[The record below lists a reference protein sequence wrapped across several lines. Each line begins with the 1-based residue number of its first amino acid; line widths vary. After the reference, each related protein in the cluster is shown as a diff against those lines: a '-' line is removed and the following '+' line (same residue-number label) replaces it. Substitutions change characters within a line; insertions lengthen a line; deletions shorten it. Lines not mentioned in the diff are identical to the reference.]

1 MKESSNKSTMLK
13 KYISNLIIEE
23 IKFDPTDC
31 QREMA
36 EKVAEFITADNTDI
50 VFLLKGYAG
59 TGKTTALSAL
69 VRVLDKLKMKTVLL
83 APTGRASKVLSRY
96 AGKQASTIHKKIFR
110 QHSNTDGNGKFELD
124 RNLHTNTIFIV
135 DEASMIS
142 NRSQEQS
149 IFGTGNLLADLIEY
163 AMSGENC
170 RLIIAGDTAQLPP
183 VGFSV
188 SPALEEEELK
198 YFGLNVIKCELT
210 QVVRQALKSGILENA
225 TTIRNLLSDEQY
237 EGYWKIKTEGYKDII
252 RINGGEL
259 IEEISNCFSK
269 FGIDETIVVTRS
281 NKRANKFN
289 EGIRRAVLYRE
300 EQISTGDLVMNVK
313 NNYFWAKELEELDF
327 IANGDI
333 AEVVR
338 IRKFEEKYGFHFVN
352 VTLRLI
358 DYKDIEIDCKII
370 LDTLTIE
377 APSLTQADQ
386 KKLFDEISLDY
397 PEIRN
402 KRKLWEKLRENEYFN
417 ALQVKFSYA
426 ITCHKSQG
434 GQWKAVFL
442 DHGYLTEEMIDRE
455 YLRWA
460 YTAFTRPTDRLY
472 LVNFNKEFFNN
483 EEN

>member
-1 MKESSNKSTMLK
+1 MLK

-23 IKFDPTDC
+23 IKFEPTDC

-36 EKVAEFITADNTDI
+36 DKIAEFITGARTDS
-50 VFLLKGYAG
+50 VFLLRGYAG

-69 VRVLDKLKMKTVLL
+69 VRVLDTLKTKTVLM

-96 AGKQASTIHKKIFR
+96 AGKPATTIHKKIYR
-110 QHSNTDGNGKFELD
+110 QQTVTDVYGKFALD
-124 RNLHTNTIFIV
+124 RNLHTNTVFII

-142 NRSQEQS
+142 NASQEQNT
-149 IFGTGNLLADLIEY
+149 FGSGNLLSDVIEY
-163 AMSGENC
+163 IQSGDNC
-170 RLIIAGDTAQLPP
+170 RLILAGDTAQLPP
-183 VGFSV
+183 VGYSV
-188 SPALEEEELK
+188 SPALDEEELK
-198 YFGLNVIKCELT
+198 YYYLDVVKCELT
-210 QVVRQALKSGILENA
+210 EVVRQAVKSGILENA
-225 TTIRNLLSDEQY
+225 TTIRNLLATDHP
-237 EGYWKIKTEGYKDII
+237 EGYWKIATTAFKDII
-252 RINGGEL
+252 RIGGADL
-259 IEEISNCFSK
+259 IEEISNCYNR
-269 FGIDETIVVTRS
+269 FGTDETIVVTRS

-289 EGIRRAVLYRE
+289 EGIRRSVLYRE
-300 EQISTGDLVMNVK
+300 EQISNGDLVMSVK
-313 NNYFWAKELEELDF
+313 NNYHWAKQSEELDF

-358 DYKDIEIDCKII
+358 DYKDVEIDCKII

-377 APSLTQADQ
+377 AASLTQAEQ

-397 PEIRN
+397 PEIHN
-402 KRKLWEKLRENEYFN
+402 KRKLWEIIRENEYFN

-442 DHGYLTEEMIDRE
+442 DHGYLKEEMIDRE

-460 YTAFTRPTDRLY
+460 YTAFTRPTERLY
-472 LVNFNKEFFNN
+472 LVNFNKEFFD
-483 EEN
+483 EEEEK

>member
-1 MKESSNKSTMLK
+1 LPENRVNISAMLK
-13 KYISNLIIEE
+13 KYISDLIIEE
-23 IKFDPTDC
+23 IKFSPTDC

-36 EKVAEFITADNTDI
+36 EKVALFITSNHPNI
-50 VFLLKGYAG
+50 VFLLRGYAG
-59 TGKTTALSAL
+59 TGKTTVLSAL
-69 VRVLDKLKMKTVLL
+69 VHVLDTLKTKTVLL
-83 APTGRASKVLSRY
+83 APTGRASKVLTRY
-96 AGKQASTIHKKIFR
+96 AGKPATTIHKRIYR
-110 QHSNTDGNGKFELD
+110 QQSNTDGYGKFALD
-124 RNLHTNTIFIV
+124 RNLHSNTIFIV

-142 NRSQEQS
+142 NLPQEQNN
-149 IFGTGNLLADLIEY
+149 FGSGNLLSDLIEY
-163 AMSGENC
+163 VMSGENC
-170 RLIIAGDTAQLPP
+170 RLILAGDTAQLPP

-198 YFGLNVIKCELT
+198 YFDLDVIKCELT
-210 QVVRQALKSGILENA
+210 EVVRQALKSGILENA
-225 TTIRNLLSDEQY
+225 TIIRSLLSDERY
-237 EGYWKIKTEGYKDII
+237 EGYWKIKTAGFEDII
-252 RINGGEL
+252 PIGGVDL
-259 IEEISNCFSK
+259 IEEISNCYSK
-269 FGIDETIVVTRS
+269 YGIDETIVVTRS

-289 EGIRRAVLYRE
+289 EGIRRSVLYRE
-300 EQISTGDLVMNVK
+300 EQISTGDMVMSVK
-313 NNYFWAKELEELDF
+313 NNYFWTKQSEELDF

-370 LDTLTIE
+370 LDTLTTE

-397 PEIRN
+397 PDIRN

-442 DHGYLTEEMIDRE
+442 DHGYLTREMIDRE

-472 LVNFNKEFFNN
+472 LVNFNKEFFN

>member
-1 MKESSNKSTMLK
+1 MPKIQVNKSDMLK

-36 EKVAEFITADNTDI
+36 EKVAEFITLDRSNV
-50 VFLLKGYAG
+50 VFLLRGYAG
-59 TGKTTALSAL
+59 TGKTTVLSAL
-69 VRVLDKLKMKTVLL
+69 VRVLDALKTKTILL
-83 APTGRASKVLSRY
+83 APTGRASKVLARY
-96 AGKQASTIHKKIFR
+96 AGKMATTIHKKIYR
-110 QHSNTDGNGKFELD
+110 QQSNTDGFGKFALD

-142 NRSQEQS
+142 NKSQEQNV
-149 IFGTGNLLADLIEY
+149 FGSGNLLSDLIEY
-163 AMSGENC
+163 VMSGENC
-170 RLIIAGDTAQLPP
+170 RLILAGDTAQLPP

-188 SPALEEEELK
+188 SPALEEEELQ
-198 YFGLNVIKCELT
+198 YFDLEVIKCELT
-210 QVVRQALKSGILENA
+210 EVVRQALKSGILENA
-225 TTIRNLLSDEQY
+225 TTIRNLLATDQP
-237 EGYWKIKTEGYKDII
+237 EGYWKVKLAGFNDIR
-252 RINGGEL
+252 RINGTDL
-259 IEEISNCFSK
+259 IEEISGCYSK
-269 FGIDETIVVTRS
+269 YGTDETIVVTRS

-289 EGIRRAVLYRE
+289 EGIRRSVLYRE
-300 EQISTGDLVMNVK
+300 EQISTGDLVMSVK
-313 NNYFWAKELEELDF
+313 NNYYWTKQSEELDF

-370 LDTLTIE
+370 LDTLTRE

-386 KKLFDEISLDY
+386 KMLFDEISLDF
-397 PEIRN
+397 PEIHN

-426 ITCHKSQG
+426 VTCHKSQG

-442 DHGYLTEEMIDRE
+442 DHGYLVEDMIDRE

-460 YTAFTRPTDRLY
+460 YTAFTRPTEKLY
-472 LVNFNKEFFNN
+472 LVNFNKDFFD
-483 EEN
+483 EEI

>member
-1 MKESSNKSTMLK
+1 MLK
-13 KYISNLIIEE
+13 SFISNLIIEE
-23 IKFDPTDC
+23 IKLEPTDC

-36 EKVAEFITADNTDI
+36 DKIAKFITVDLSNI
-50 VFLLKGYAG
+50 VFLLRGYAG

-69 VRVLDKLKMKTVLL
+69 VRVLDTLKMKAVLL
-83 APTGRASKVLSRY
+83 APTGRASKVLSRD
-96 AGKQASTIHKKIFR
+96 AGKPATTIHKKIYR
-110 QHSNTDGNGKFELD
+110 QQSVNNGYGKFGLD
-124 RNLHTNTIFIV
+124 RNLHKNTIFII

-142 NRSQEQS
+142 NIPQEQN
-149 IFGTGNLLADLIEY
+149 IFGSGYLLTDLIEY
-163 AMSGENC
+163 VISGENC

-198 YFGLNVIKCELT
+198 YFDLDVIKCELT
-210 QVVRQALKSGILENA
+210 QVVRQAIKSGILENA
-225 TTIRNLLSDEQY
+225 TMIRNLISGEQPH
-237 EGYWKIKTEGYKDII
+237 GYWKIKTSGFNDII
-252 RINGGEL
+252 RIGGADL
-259 IEEISNCFSK
+259 IEEISGCYHK

-289 EGIRRAVLYRE
+289 EGIRRSVLYRE
-300 EQISTGDLVMNVK
+300 EQISTGDLVMSVK
-313 NNYFWAKELEELDF
+313 NNYHWAKQSEELGF

-338 IRKFEEKYGFHFVN
+338 IRRFEEKYGFHFVN
-352 VTLRLI
+352 VTLRLV
-358 DYKDIEIDCKII
+358 DYKDVEIDCKII
-370 LDTLTIE
+370 LDTLTME
-377 APSLTQADQ
+377 TPSLSQTDQ
-386 KKLFDEISLDY
+386 KRLFDEISQDY

-402 KRKLWEKLRENEYFN
+402 KRTLWEKIREDEYFN

-426 ITCHKSQG
+426 LTCHKSQG

-460 YTAFTRPTDRLY
+460 YTAFTRPTERLY
-472 LVNFNKEFFNN
+472 LVNFNKEFFDSD
-483 EEN
+483 ESE

>member
-1 MKESSNKSTMLK
+1 MLTNQVKSAAMLK
-13 KYISNLIIEE
+13 SYISKQIIEE
-23 IKFDPTDC
+23 IKFAPTDC
-31 QREMA
+31 QTEMA
-36 EKVAEFITADNTDI
+36 DKVAEFITLDHNHL

-69 VRVLDKLKMKTVLL
+69 VRVLDHLKMKAVLL

-96 AGKQASTIHKKIFR
+96 SGKQATTIHKKIYR
-110 QHSNTDGNGKFELD
+110 QQSANGYGKFSLD
-124 RNLHTNTIFIV
+124 RNLHKNTIFII

-142 NRSQEQS
+142 NHPQDNI
-149 IFGTGNLLADLIEY
+149 IFGSGYLLSDVIEY
-163 AMSGENC
+163 VMSGENC
-170 RLIIAGDTAQLPP
+170 RLILTGDTAQLPP

-198 YFGLNVIKCELT
+198 YFDLEVIKCELT
-210 QVVRQALKSGILENA
+210 EVVRQASKSGILENA
-225 TTIRNLLSDEQY
+225 TMIRNLLTNEHF
-237 EGYWKIKTEGYKDII
+237 EGYWKIKTEGYKDIL
-252 RINGGEL
+252 RIGGADL
-259 IEEISNCFSK
+259 IEDISSCYHK

-300 EQISTGDLVMNVK
+300 EQISTGDLVMSVK
-313 NNYFWAKELEELDF
+313 NNYYWAKQSEELGF

-333 AEVVR
+333 AEVVK

-352 VTLRLI
+352 VTLKFI
-358 DYKDIEIDCKII
+358 DFKDVEIDCKII

-377 APSLTQADQ
+377 APSLTQTDQ
-386 KKLFDEISLDY
+386 KRLFDEIAQDY

-402 KRKLWEKLRENEYFN
+402 KRTLWEKMRENEYFN

-426 ITCHKSQG
+426 LTCHKSQG

-442 DHGYLTEEMIDRE
+442 DHGYLTEDMIDRE
-455 YLRWA
+455 YLRWI
-460 YTAFTRPTDRLY
+460 YTAFTRPTEQLY
-472 LVNFNKEFFNN
+472 LVNFNKEFF
-483 EEN
+483 EKERE

>member
-1 MKESSNKSTMLK
+1 MLK
-13 KYISNLIIEE
+13 NYISSLIIDE
-23 IKFDPTDC
+23 IKFEPTDC
-31 QREMA
+31 QKEMA
-36 EKVAEFITADNTDI
+36 CKVSEFIAVDHSNVI
-50 VFLLKGYAG
+50 FLLKGYAG

-69 VRVLDKLKMKTVLL
+69 VRVLDTLKMKTVLL

-96 AGKQASTIHKKIFR
+96 AGKPATTIHKKIYR
-110 QHSNTDGNGKFELD
+110 QQSGTDGYGKFGLD
-124 RNLHTNTIFIV
+124 RNLHTNTIFII

-142 NRSQEQS
+142 NNPQENN
-149 IFGTGNLLADLIEY
+149 IFGSGYLLSDVIEY
-163 AMSGENC
+163 VMSGENC
-170 RLIIAGDTAQLPP
+170 RLILAGDTAQLPP
-183 VGFSV
+183 VGFGV

-198 YFGLNVIKCELT
+198 YFDLDVIKCELT

-225 TTIRNLLSDEQY
+225 TTIRNLLTEAQP
-237 EGYWKIKTEGYKDII
+237 EGYWKIKTAGFKDII
-252 RINGGEL
+252 QIGGADL
-259 IEEISNCFSK
+259 IEEISNCYSK
-269 FGIDETIVVTRS
+269 YGIDETIVVTRS

-289 EGIRRAVLYRE
+289 EGIRRSVLYRE
-300 EQISTGDLVMNVK
+300 EQISTGDLVMIVK
-313 NNYFWAKELEELDF
+313 NNYYWTKQSEELDF

-333 AEVVR
+333 AEVIR
-338 IRKFEEKYGFHFVN
+338 IRKFEEKYGFYFVN

-358 DYKDIEIDCKII
+358 DYKDVEIDCKII

-377 APSLTQADQ
+377 APSLSQTDQ
-386 KKLFDEISLDY
+386 KKLFDEISQDY

-402 KRKLWEKLRENEYFN
+402 KRKLWEKLREDEYFN

-472 LVNFNKEFFNN
+472 LVNFNKEFFD
-483 EEN
+483 EDESE

>member
-1 MKESSNKSTMLK
+1 MLK
-13 KYISNLIIEE
+13 KYVSSLIIAA
-23 IKFDPTDC
+23 IKFEPTDC

-36 EKVAEFITADNTDI
+36 EKVSEFITREQSDI

-69 VRVLDKLKMKTVLL
+69 VSVLDTLKTKTVLM
-83 APTGRASKVLSRY
+83 APTGRAAKVLSRY
-96 AGKQASTIHKKIFR
+96 SGKPATTIHKKIYR
-110 QHSNTDGNGKFELD
+110 QKSNADGSGRFALD
-124 RNLHTNTIFIV
+124 RNLHTNTIFII

-142 NRSQEQS
+142 NISQEQN
-149 IFGTGNLLADLIEY
+149 IFGSGNLLSDVIEY
-163 AMSGENC
+163 IMSGQNC
-170 RLIIAGDTAQLPP
+170 RLILAGDTAQLPP

-198 YFGLNVIKCELT
+198 CFDLEVIKCELT
-210 QVVRQALKSGILENA
+210 QVVRQSVKSGILENA
-225 TTIRNLLSDEQY
+225 TTIRNLLAQEQY
-237 EGYWKIKTEGYKDII
+237 EGYWKIKTAGFKDII
-252 RINGGEL
+252 RIGGADL
-259 IEEISNCFSK
+259 IEEISNCYYK
-269 FGIDETIVVTRS
+269 YGTDETIVVTRS

-289 EGIRRAVLYRE
+289 EGIRRSVLYRE

-313 NNYFWAKELEELDF
+313 NNYHWAKQLEELDF

-352 VTLRLI
+352 VTLKMI
-358 DYKDIEIDCKII
+358 DYKDVEVDCKIM
-370 LDTLTIE
+370 LDTLTSE
-377 APSLTQADQ
+377 TPSLSQSDQ
-386 KKLFDEISLDY
+386 KKLFDEISDDY

-402 KRKLWEKLRENEYFN
+402 KRNLWEKIRENEYFN

-426 ITCHKSQG
+426 LTCHKSQG

-442 DHGYLTEEMIDRE
+442 DHGYLTEEMIDHE

-460 YTAFTRPTDRLY
+460 YTAVTRPTERLY
-472 LVNFNKEFFNN
+472 LVNFNKEFFDA
-483 EEN
+483 EESL

>member
-1 MKESSNKSTMLK
+1 MLK
-13 KYISNLIIEE
+13 KYISNLIIGE
-23 IKFDPTDC
+23 IKFEPTDC

-36 EKVAEFITADNTDI
+36 DKLSEFITSNSPNI

-69 VRVLDKLKMKTVLL
+69 VKVLDTLQTKTVLL

-96 AGKQASTIHKKIFR
+96 SGKPATTIHKKIYR
-110 QHSNTDGNGKFELD
+110 QKTGSDGLGKFLLD
-124 RNLHTNTIFIV
+124 RNLHKNTIFIV

-142 NRSQEQS
+142 NNPQENN
-149 IFGTGNLLADLIEY
+149 IFGSGNLLADLVEY
-163 AMSGENC
+163 VMSGDNC
-170 RLIIAGDTAQLPP
+170 RMILSGDTAQLPP

-198 YFGLNVIKCELT
+198 YFDLEVIKCELT

-225 TTIRNLLSDEQY
+225 TTIRNLLDAEQT
-237 EGYWKIKTEGYKDII
+237 EGYWKINTQGFNDIV
-252 RINGGEL
+252 RIGGADL
-259 IEEISNCFSK
+259 IEEISNCFNK

-289 EGIRRAVLYRE
+289 EGIRRSVLYRE
-300 EQISTGDLVMNVK
+300 EQISTGDLVMSVK
-313 NNYFWAKELEELDF
+313 NNYHWAKQCEEIDF

-370 LDTLTIE
+370 LDTLTME
-377 APSLTQADQ
+377 TPSLTQADQ
-386 KKLFDEISLDY
+386 KRLFEEISLDY
-397 PEIRN
+397 PDVRN
-402 KRKLWEKLRENEYFN
+402 RRALWEKIRENEYFN

-426 ITCHKSQG
+426 LTCHKSQG

-442 DHGYLTEEMIDRE
+442 DHGYLLEEMIDRE

-460 YTAFTRPTDRLY
+460 YTAFTRPTERLY
-472 LVNFNKEFFNN
+472 LVNFNKEFFEG
-483 EEN
+483 EET

>member
-1 MKESSNKSTMLK
+1 MLK

-36 EKVAEFITADNTDI
+36 DKAAEFITLDNPNV

-69 VRVLDKLKMKTVLL
+69 VRVLDTLKMKTVLF

-96 AGKQASTIHKKIFR
+96 AGKPATTIHKKIYR
-110 QHSNTDGNGKFELD
+110 QQSSSDGYGKFALD
-124 RNLHTNTIFIV
+124 RNLHTNTIFFV

-142 NRSQEQS
+142 NLTQEQVF
-149 IFGTGNLLADLIEY
+149 FGSGNLLSDLVEY
-163 AMSGENC
+163 VMSGENC
-170 RLIIAGDTAQLPP
+170 RLVIAGDTAQLPP

-198 YFGLNVIKCELT
+198 YFDLEVIKCELT
-210 QVVRQALKSGILENA
+210 EVVRQALKSGILENA
-225 TTIRNLLSDEQY
+225 TIIRNLLANEQPA
-237 EGYWKIKTEGYKDII
+237 GYWKINISGFKDIV
-252 RINGGEL
+252 RIGGADL
-259 IEEISNCFSK
+259 IEEISNCYSRY
-269 FGIDETIVVTRS
+269 GIDETIVVTRS

-300 EQISTGDLVMNVK
+300 EQISTGDLVMIVK
-313 NNYFWAKELEELDF
+313 NNYYWTKQSEEFDF

-333 AEVVR
+333 AEVIR

-358 DYKDIEIDCKII
+358 DYKDAEIDCKII

-386 KKLFDEISLDY
+386 KKLFEEISQDY

-442 DHGYLTEEMIDRE
+442 DHGYLTEEMLDRE

-460 YTAFTRPTDRLY
+460 YTAFTRPTDILY
-472 LVNFNKEFFNN
+472 LVNFNKEFFD
-483 EEN
+483 EPE

>member
-1 MKESSNKSTMLK
+1 MLK
-13 KYISNLIIEE
+13 KYISNLIIGE
-23 IKFDPTDC
+23 IKFEPTDC

-36 EKVAEFITADNTDI
+36 DKLSEFITSNSPNI

-69 VRVLDKLKMKTVLL
+69 VKVLDTLQTKTVLL

-96 AGKQASTIHKKIFR
+96 SGKPATTIHKKIYR
-110 QHSNTDGNGKFELD
+110 QQTGSDGLGKFLLD
-124 RNLHTNTIFIV
+124 RNLHKNTIFIV

-142 NRSQEQS
+142 NNPQENN
-149 IFGTGNLLADLIEY
+149 IFGSGNLLADLVEY
-163 AMSGENC
+163 VMSGDNC
-170 RLIIAGDTAQLPP
+170 RMILSGDTAQLPP

-198 YFGLNVIKCELT
+198 YFDLEVIKCELT

-225 TTIRNLLSDEQY
+225 TTIRNLLDAEQT
-237 EGYWKIKTEGYKDII
+237 EGYWKINTQGFNDIV
-252 RINGGEL
+252 RIGGADL
-259 IEEISNCFSK
+259 IEEISNCFNK

-289 EGIRRAVLYRE
+289 EGIRRSVLYRE
-300 EQISTGDLVMNVK
+300 EQISTGDLVMSVK
-313 NNYFWAKELEELDF
+313 NNYHWAKQCEEIDF

-370 LDTLTIE
+370 LDTLTME
-377 APSLTQADQ
+377 TPSLTQADQ
-386 KKLFDEISLDY
+386 KRLFEEISLDY
-397 PEIRN
+397 PDVRN
-402 KRKLWEKLRENEYFN
+402 RRTLWEKIRENEYFN

-426 ITCHKSQG
+426 LTCHKSQG

-442 DHGYLTEEMIDRE
+442 DHGYLLEEMIDRE

-460 YTAFTRPTDRLY
+460 YTAFTRPTERLY
-472 LVNFNKEFFNN
+472 LVNFNKEFF
-483 EEN
+483 EGKEN

>member
-1 MKESSNKSTMLK
+1 MLK
-13 KYISNLIIEE
+13 NYISNLIIEE
-23 IKFDPTDC
+23 IKFEPTDC
-31 QREMA
+31 QKEMA
-36 EKVAEFITADNTDI
+36 DKVAAFITDTNPDS

-69 VRVLDKLKMKTVLL
+69 VRVLDTLKTKTVLM

-96 AGKQASTIHKKIFR
+96 AGKPATTIHKKIYC
-110 QHSNTDGNGKFELD
+110 QQTVTDGYGKFLLD
-124 RNLHTNTIFIV
+124 RNLHANTVFII

-142 NRSQEQS
+142 NTSQEQNT
-149 IFGTGNLLADLIEY
+149 FGSGNLLSDVIEY
-163 AMSGENC
+163 IQSGENC
-170 RLIIAGDTAQLPP
+170 RLILAGDTAQLPP

-198 YFGLNVIKCELT
+198 YYHLDIVTCELT
-210 QVVRQALKSGILENA
+210 QVVRQAVKSGILENA
-225 TTIRNLLSDEQY
+225 TTIRNLLARDNP
-237 EGYWKIKTEGYKDII
+237 EGYWKIKTAAYKDIL
-252 RINGGEL
+252 RIGGADL
-259 IEEISNCFSK
+259 IEEISNCYNK
-269 FGIDETIVVTRS
+269 FGTDETIVVTRS

-289 EGIRRAVLYRE
+289 EGIRRSVLYRE

-313 NNYFWAKELEELDF
+313 NNYHWAKQSEEIDF

-358 DYKDIEIDCKII
+358 DYKNVEIDCKII
-370 LDTLTIE
+370 LDTLTTE
-377 APSLTQADQ
+377 SPSLTQTDQ

-397 PEIRN
+397 PDIHN
-402 KRKLWEKLRENEYFN
+402 KRKLWEKIRENEYFN

-426 ITCHKSQG
+426 LTCHKSQG

-442 DHGYLTEEMIDRE
+442 DHGYLVEDMIDRE

-460 YTAFTRPTDRLY
+460 YTAFTRPTERLY
-472 LVNFNKEFFNN
+472 LVNFNKEFFD
-483 EEN
+483 EDESE

>member
-1 MKESSNKSTMLK
+1 MLK
-13 KYISNLIIEE
+13 NYISNLIIEE
-23 IKFDPTDC
+23 IKFEPTDC
-31 QREMA
+31 QKEMA
-36 EKVAEFITADNTDI
+36 DKVAAFITDTNPDS

-69 VRVLDKLKMKTVLL
+69 VRVLDTLKTKTVLM

-96 AGKQASTIHKKIFR
+96 AGKPATTIHKKIYR
-110 QHSNTDGNGKFELD
+110 QQTVTDGYGKFLLD
-124 RNLHTNTIFIV
+124 RNLHANTVFII

-142 NRSQEQS
+142 NTSQEQNT
-149 IFGTGNLLADLIEY
+149 FGSGNLLSDVIEY
-163 AMSGENC
+163 IQSGENC
-170 RLIIAGDTAQLPP
+170 RLILAGDTAQLPP

-198 YFGLNVIKCELT
+198 YYHLDIVTCELT
-210 QVVRQALKSGILENA
+210 QVVRQAVKSGILENA
-225 TTIRNLLSDEQY
+225 TTIRNLLARDNP
-237 EGYWKIKTEGYKDII
+237 EGYWKIKTAAYKDIL
-252 RINGGEL
+252 RIGGADL
-259 IEEISNCFSK
+259 IEEISNCYNK
-269 FGIDETIVVTRS
+269 FGTDETIVVTRS

-289 EGIRRAVLYRE
+289 EGIRRSVLYRE

-313 NNYFWAKELEELDF
+313 NNYHWAKQSEEIDF

-358 DYKDIEIDCKII
+358 DYKNVEIDCKII
-370 LDTLTIE
+370 LDTLTTE
-377 APSLTQADQ
+377 SPSLTQTDQ

-397 PEIRN
+397 PDIHN
-402 KRKLWEKLRENEYFN
+402 KRKLWEKIRENEYFN

-426 ITCHKSQG
+426 LTCHKSQG

-442 DHGYLTEEMIDRE
+442 DHGYLVEDMIDRE

-460 YTAFTRPTDRLY
+460 YTAFTRPTERLY
-472 LVNFNKEFFNN
+472 LVNFNKEFFD
-483 EEN
+483 EDESE

>member
-1 MKESSNKSTMLK
+1 LLKNTVKKFPMLK

-23 IKFDPTDC
+23 IKFEPTDC

-36 EKVAEFITADNTDI
+36 DKISEYITIEQSKV

-69 VRVLDKLKMKTVLL
+69 VRVLDSLKMKTVLL

-96 AGKQASTIHKKIFR
+96 AGKPATTIHKKIYR
-110 QHSNTDGNGKFELD
+110 QHSTSDGYAKFELD
-124 RNLHTNTIFIV
+124 RNLHKNTIFII

-142 NRSQEQS
+142 DTPQENN
-149 IFGTGNLLADLIEY
+149 IFGSGRLLSDVIEY
-163 AMSGENC
+163 VMSGENC
-170 RLIIAGDTAQLPP
+170 RLIFAGDTAQLPP

-188 SPALEEEELK
+188 SPALEEEDLK
-198 YFGLNVIKCELT
+198 YFDLDVIKCELT
-210 QVVRQALKSGILENA
+210 EVVRQALESGILENA
-225 TTIRNLLSDEQY
+225 TTIRNLLSGEQTG
-237 EGYWKIKTEGYKDII
+237 GYWKIKTSGFTDIR
-252 RINGGEL
+252 RIGGADL
-259 IEEISNCFSK
+259 IEEISTCYQK
-269 FGIDETIVVTRS
+269 YGIDETIVVTRS

-289 EGIRRAVLYRE
+289 EGIRRSVLYRE

-313 NNYFWAKELEELDF
+313 NNYHWAKQCEELDF

-338 IRKFEEKYGFHFVN
+338 IRKFEEKFGFHFVN
-352 VTLRLI
+352 VTLKMI
-358 DYKDIEIDCKII
+358 DYKDVEIDCKII
-370 LDTLTIE
+370 LDTLTME
-377 APSLTQADQ
+377 TPSLTQADQ
-386 KKLFDEISLDY
+386 KKLFDEISQDY

-402 KRKLWEKLRENEYFN
+402 RRKLWEQIRENEYFN

-426 ITCHKSQG
+426 LTCHKSQG

-460 YTAFTRPTDRLY
+460 YTAFTRPTERLY
-472 LVNFNKEFFNN
+472 LVNFNKEFFD

>member
-1 MKESSNKSTMLK
+1 MLK

-23 IKFDPTDC
+23 IKFEPTDC
-31 QREMA
+31 QVEMA
-36 EKVAEFITADNTDI
+36 EKVSEFITFDNSNI

-69 VRVLDKLKMKTVLL
+69 VKVLDTLKMKTVLL
-83 APTGRASKVLSRY
+83 APTGRASKVLARY
-96 AGKQASTIHKKIFR
+96 AGKPATTIHKKIYR
-110 QHSNTDGNGKFELD
+110 LKTNTDGYGKFGLD

-142 NRSQEQS
+142 NLPQEQNV
-149 IFGTGNLLADLIEY
+149 FGSGNLLADLIEY
-163 AMSGENC
+163 IMSGENC
-170 RLIIAGDTAQLPP
+170 RLILAGDTAQLPP

-198 YFGLNVIKCELT
+198 YFDLEVITCELT
-210 QVVRQALKSGILENA
+210 QVVRQALESGILENA
-225 TTIRNLLSDEQY
+225 TTIRNLLVNDQP
-237 EGYWKIKTEGYKDII
+237 EGYWKVKTAGFVDVR
-252 RINGGEL
+252 RIGGVDL
-259 IEEISNCFSK
+259 IEEISGCYSK
-269 FGIDETIVVTRS
+269 YGTDETIVVTRS

-289 EGIRRAVLYRE
+289 EGIRRSVLYRE
-300 EQISTGDLVMNVK
+300 EQISTGDLVMCVK
-313 NNYFWAKELEELDF
+313 NNYYWTKQSEELDF

-338 IRKFEEKYGFHFVN
+338 IRKSEEKYGFHFVN

-358 DYKDIEIDCKII
+358 DYKDIEVDCKII
-370 LDTLTIE
+370 LDTLTRE
-377 APSLTQADQ
+377 AASLTQADQ

-397 PEIRN
+397 PEIHN

-460 YTAFTRPTDRLY
+460 YTAFTRPTERLY
-472 LVNFNKEFFNN
+472 LVNFNKEFFVD

>member
-1 MKESSNKSTMLK
+1 MLK

-36 EKVAEFITADNTDI
+36 DKAAEFITIDNPNV

-69 VRVLDKLKMKTVLL
+69 VRVLDTLKMKTVLF

-96 AGKQASTIHKKIFR
+96 AGKPATTIHKKIYR
-110 QHSNTDGNGKFELD
+110 QQSNTDGYGKFALD
-124 RNLHTNTIFIV
+124 RNLHTNTIFFV

-142 NRSQEQS
+142 NLTQEQVF
-149 IFGTGNLLADLIEY
+149 FGSGNLLSDLIEY
-163 AMSGENC
+163 VMSGENC
-170 RLIIAGDTAQLPP
+170 RLVIAGDTAQLPP

-198 YFGLNVIKCELT
+198 YFDLEVIKCELT
-210 QVVRQALKSGILENA
+210 EVVRQALKSGILENA
-225 TTIRNLLSDEQY
+225 TIIRNLLADEQPA
-237 EGYWKIKTEGYKDII
+237 GYWKINTVGFKDIV
-252 RINGGEL
+252 RIGGADL
-259 IEEISNCFSK
+259 IEEISNCYSRY
-269 FGIDETIVVTRS
+269 GIDETIVVTRS

-300 EQISTGDLVMNVK
+300 EQISMGDLVMIVK
-313 NNYFWAKELEELDF
+313 NNYYWTKQSEEFDF

-358 DYKDIEIDCKII
+358 DYKDAEIDCKII

-386 KKLFDEISLDY
+386 KKLFEEISQDY

-460 YTAFTRPTDRLY
+460 YTAFTRPTDILY
-472 LVNFNKEFFNN
+472 LVNFNKEFFDE

>member
-1 MKESSNKSTMLK
+1 MLK
-13 KYISNLIIEE
+13 NYISRQIIEE
-23 IKFDPTDC
+23 IRFDPTDC
-31 QREMA
+31 QTEMA
-36 EKVAEFITADNTDI
+36 DKVAEFITTEQSHML
-50 VFLLKGYAG
+50 FLLRGYAG

-69 VRVLDKLKMKTVLL
+69 VRVLDHLKMKAVLL

-96 AGKQASTIHKKIFR
+96 SGKQATTIHKKIYR
-110 QHSNTDGNGKFELD
+110 QQTSNGYGKFSLD
-124 RNLHTNTIFIV
+124 RNLHKNTIFII

-142 NRSQEQS
+142 NQPQENN
-149 IFGTGNLLADLIEY
+149 IFGSGYLLSDVIEY
-163 AMSGENC
+163 VMSGENC

-183 VGFSV
+183 VGFSI

-198 YFGLNVIKCELT
+198 YFDLEVIKCELT
-210 QVVRQALKSGILENA
+210 QVVRQATKSGILENA
-225 TTIRNLLSDEQY
+225 TMIRNLLADDQY
-237 EGYWKIKTEGYKDII
+237 QGYWKIRTEGYSDIL
-252 RINGGEL
+252 RIGGADL
-259 IEEISNCFSK
+259 IEEISGCYHK
-269 FGIDETIVVTRS
+269 FGVDETIVVTRS

-300 EQISTGDLVMNVK
+300 EQISTGDLVMSVK
-313 NNYFWAKELEELDF
+313 NNYHWAKQSEELGF

-352 VTLRLI
+352 VTLRFI
-358 DYKDIEIDCKII
+358 DFKDVEIDCKII

-386 KKLFDEISLDY
+386 KRLFDEIAQDY

-402 KRKLWEKLRENEYFN
+402 KRTLWEKMRENEYFN

-426 ITCHKSQG
+426 LTCHKSQG
-434 GQWKAVFL
+434 GQWRAVFL

-455 YLRWA
+455 YLRWI
-460 YTAFTRPTDRLY
+460 YTAFTRPTERLY
-472 LVNFNKEFFNN
+472 LVNFNKEFF
-483 EEN
+483 EEERE

>member
-1 MKESSNKSTMLK
+1 MLK
-13 KYISNLIIEE
+13 KFISNLIIEE

-36 EKVAEFITADNTDI
+36 EKVAEFITADNTDV

-69 VRVLDKLKMKTVLL
+69 VRVLDTLKMKTVLL

-96 AGKQASTIHKKIFR
+96 AGKQATTIHKKIYR
-110 QHSNTDGNGKFELD
+110 QQSNTDGYGKFGLD
-124 RNLHTNTIFIV
+124 RNLHTNTIFII

-142 NRSQEQS
+142 NLTQEQN
-149 IFGTGNLLADLIEY
+149 IFGSGNLLSDLIEY
-163 AMSGENC
+163 VMSGENC
-170 RLIIAGDTAQLPP
+170 RLILAGDTAQLPP

-198 YFGLNVIKCELT
+198 YFDLDVIKCELT

-225 TTIRNLLSDEQY
+225 TTIRNLLTDEQY
-237 EGYWKIKTEGYKDII
+237 EGYWKIKTSGFKDII
-252 RINGGEL
+252 RIGGSDL

-313 NNYFWAKELEELDF
+313 NNYYWAKQLEELDF

-370 LDTLTIE
+370 LDTLTTE
-377 APSLTQADQ
+377 APSLTQTDQ
-386 KKLFDEISLDY
+386 KRLFDEISLDY

-426 ITCHKSQG
+426 VTCHKSQG

-472 LVNFNKEFFNN
+472 LVNFNKEFFD
-483 EEN
+483 EERN